1 MLIRVA
7 SSERVVLNS
16 IDQSGSNERMVLDSV
31 DKSSIK

>member
-16 IDQSGSNERMVLDSV
+16 IDKSGSNERMVLDSV
-31 DKSSIK
+31 DKSGIK